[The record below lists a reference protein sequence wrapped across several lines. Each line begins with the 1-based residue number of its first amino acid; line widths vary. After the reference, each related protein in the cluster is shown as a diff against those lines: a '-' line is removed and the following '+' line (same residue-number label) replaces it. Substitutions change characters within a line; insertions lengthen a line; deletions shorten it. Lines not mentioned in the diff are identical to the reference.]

1 MKYIFRYALLSIVLV
16 LATPVVAETL
26 DDGFKAYVDEDYATA
41 LRIFR
46 PLAEQRDADAQTYLG
61 YMYSNGLGV
70 TQDYI
75 LAHTWLNLAAANLTD
90 EKLRNE
96 AAKLRDTVAGMMTP
110 EQIAEAQ
117 RLARE
122 WEQK

>member
-46 PLAEQRDADAQTYLG
+46 PLAEQGDADAQTYLG

-70 TQDYI
+70 HRTTFLRTHGSI
-75 LAHTWLNLAAANLTD
+75 LPQLTLQT
-90 EKLRNE
+90 KSCAIMLPNSGT
-96 AAKLRDTVAGMMTP
+96 L
-110 EQIAEAQ
+110 
-117 RLARE
+117 
-122 WEQK
+122 